1 MGFCRQHTYG
11 SCFCVHS
18 ASQCLLVGA
27 FNPFTFKVIID
38 IYDPITILL
47 IAFGFFFIDFFL
59 LLCFLPRDVPL
70 AFVVRLV

>member
-1 MGFCRQHTYG
+1 MVSERVYMYMF
-11 SCFCVHS
+11 SS
-18 ASQCLLVGA
+18 AHPVCILVGA

-47 IAFGFFFIDFFL
+47 IAFGFFFIGFFL